1 MIDRSGS
8 VVGCSVGRLVRVP
21 ISTLEKNKKILKKV
35 LTKAK
40 AYDIII
46 IVNKKKEGMNYGRKN
61 DLL

>member
-1 MIDRSGS
+1 M
-8 VVGCSVGRLVRVP
+8 
-21 ISTLEKNKKILKKV
+21 